1 MTLARLP
8 KIFVLLFP
16 FAAALGPRAS
26 VAAPDDDEL
35 ARSARVETILRIAL
49 ERNRDVAEN
58 DARARAAEAR
68 GQAAA
73 RLPDLQLKYEQWG
86 VPLARPYALNEANT
100 LMLGVRQTFP
110 AWGSLDAAGRAAA
123 EEAGG
128 AADAARARRQDVAA
142 QVRRAYAAYYRA
154 DQELRLHLEHAG
166 LTSRIVELAKLNQR
180 TGHGSLEDVLRL
192 ELELTRV
199 HTDVARI
206 EREQRS
212 SRALLNALMD
222 RPPDAP
228 LGPPEDLSVAATNDV
243 AALERNLDANRP
255 ELDAAARAVRR
266 SEALLDGARRQA
278 RFPEL
283 MIGLDYWY
291 MPMFPDFQHA
301 YGAMVAI
308 NLPWLSGRHRDE
320 ERAAEATVVAE
331 RNALASARNAV
342 RYELRD
348 AAARVDSA
356 KQSFTIID
364 QELLAQARRSLEAAQ
379 ANYAAGRGDAAAMLD
394 ALRSYLQIRIER
406 VRALAELASSETDL
420 QRAAGILAVQGRPQ
434 GEAR

>member
-1 MTLARLP
+1 MTVARLCT
-8 KIFVLLFP
+8 ISLLLL
-16 FAAALGPRAS
+16 AISHAPRAFGEGDRS
-26 VAAPDDDEL
+26 LAPSDESEL
-35 ARSARVETILRIAL
+35 GRTARLETILRVAL

-68 GQAAA
+68 GQAAS

-123 EEAGG
+123 EDAGG
-128 AADAARARRQDVAA
+128 AADASRARRQDVAA
-142 QVRRAYAAYYRA
+142 QVQRAYAAYYRA

-180 TGHGSLEDVLRL
+180 TGHGSLQDVLRL

-222 RPPDAP
+222 RSPDAP
-228 LGPPEDLSVAATNDV
+228 LGPPEDLSVAPPGDLAT
-243 AALERNLDANRP
+243 LERNLDANRP
-255 ELDAAARAVRR
+255 EIDAAGRAVRR
-266 SEALLDGARRQA
+266 SEALLDGARRSA
-278 RFPEL
+278 RYPEV
-283 MIGLDYWY
+283 MVGLDYWY

-331 RNALASARNAV
+331 RDALASARNAV
-342 RYELRD
+342 RYQLRD

-379 ANYAAGRGDAAAMLD
+379 SDYAAGRGDAAVMLD
-394 ALRSYLQIRIER
+394 ALRMYLQVRIER
-406 VRALAELASSETDL
+406 VRALAELASSEADL
-420 QRAAGILAVQGRPQ
+420 RRAAGTVAWQ
-434 GEAR
+434 GERR